1 MSDSPCPVDF
11 AIGLLNFVFNR
22 LDGPVNFFEEGI
34 AKSILPVKKVFGA
47 SETNDVWASN
57 ASFSLPGKQAVKL
70 AFLALWST
78 FLMSSSPPTM
88 LAPAFFAT
96 SAASS

>member
-1 MSDSPCPVDF
+1 MDF

-57 ASFSLPGKQAVKL
+57 ATTSCK
-70 AFLALWST
+70 ST
-78 FLMSSSPPTM
+78 
-88 LAPAFFAT
+88 
-96 SAASS
+96 

>member
-1 MSDSPCPVDF
+1 MSDSPCLADF

-22 LDGPVNFFEEGI
+22 PDGPVNFFEEGI
-34 AKSILPVKKVFGA
+34 AKSILPIKKVFGA

-70 AFLALWST
+70 AFFALWST